1 MTSLGA
7 MSVCVGISLALSII
21 LIFAIAAP
29 LRAFI
34 QRACPSP
41 EAVNFWSR
49 FTLVMLFLAPLFC
62 CLVWGLPA
70 GELLK
75 KVDLGLLI
83 QRAVTSSLVGAFL
96 VMLGIGIWVSAMGG
110 RQPPPPP
117 ARRRSLSDDER
128 VA

>member
-7 MSVCVGISLALSII
+7 MSVCVGISLVLSFI
-21 LIFAIAAP
+21 LMFAIAAP

-34 QRACPSP
+34 QRACPTA

-110 RQPPPPP
+110 RQPPPPAP
-117 ARRRSLSDDER
+117 RRPMSDDER
-128 VA
+128 VV